1 MNQSHDDR
9 PDVEDDLL
17 VTAKARHQDSVKHQA
32 QYRAQAEE
40 DFGFVAGDQ
49 WDQSDLDRLRD
60 QLRPAVT
67 YNRIL
72 PMVDAVAGHEV
83 SNRQEVRYIPR
94 EEGDVGVNELLTGAA
109 EWARDLCDAEDEESD
124 AFFDTL
130 VCGMGWTQTR
140 MDWETDPEGAVVI
153 ERVDP
158 FEMYWDP
165 TARKRNL
172 DDAEYLFRVKRYTKA
187 KAKALFPNLDE
198 GLADMGGWGPMPDSH
213 GDPHHTI
220 PGDQYQSDDEKA
232 PYGRAKGDVTIYEY
246 QWAESERVV
255 ALPNP
260 MTGQPE
266 LVDEETAKRVMLNAA
281 MRGLID
287 PTIAVAMVQQGQRT
301 RRRVYR
307 AFFAGGQMLQ
317 QGLAPDPER
326 FTYQCITG
334 KRDRNNNYWFG
345 LVRSLKDPQRWANKA
360 YVEALHT
367 LSTNSR
373 GGVMYEPDAF
383 VDPSDAEANWS
394 RPDSFIP
401 VADGA
406 LVDGRIQE
414 KPRGEVPASIF
425 NILQFSLQAMREVS
439 GVNIELLGM
448 ADRDQAGIVEHQRKQ
463 SGLTI
468 LATLFDS
475 LRRYRKNQGR
485 VLLCFI
491 RKYISDGRLVRI
503 VGSDGKQQYVPLV
516 RDEGTPTYDVIV
528 DEAPS
533 SPNQKERTFAMI
545 TAMFPPQTWPM
556 LPPAMTLEIL
566 RYSPL
571 PESLVNRLAELYEQ
585 QGQDPAQA
593 AIQQLAMQQAQADV
607 EKTKSETVENQ
618 ADAFLKRVKAMAEG
632 VTTPAKM
639 VQMTA
644 PARSRLN

>member
-1 MNQSHDDR
+1 MDQESTDR
-9 PDVEDDLL
+9 PDVEDDLTT
-17 VTAKARHQDSVKHQA
+17 TAKARFQDAVRHQA
-32 QYRAQAEE
+32 QWRAQAEE

-49 WDQSDLDRLRD
+49 WDQSDLDWLRD

-72 PMVDAVAGHEV
+72 PMIDAVAGHEV

-94 EEGDVGVNELLTGAA
+94 ELGDVGVNELLTGAA
-109 EWARDLCDAEDEESD
+109 EWARDQCDAEDEESD

-172 DDAEYLFRVKRYTKA
+172 DDAEYVFRVKRYAPA
-187 KAKALFPNLDE
+187 KAKALFPDLDQ
-198 GLADMGGWGPMPDSH
+198 GMADMGGWDALPDNL
-213 GDPHHTI
+213 GDPHHTR

-232 PYGRAKGDVTIYEY
+232 PYGRSKGDVTIYEY

-260 MTGQPE
+260 QTGQPE
-266 LVDEETAKRVMLNAA
+266 LVDEGTAKRLLLNAA
-281 MRGLID
+281 LRGLID
-287 PTIAVAMVQQGQRT
+287 PASAVGIFEQGQRT

-307 AFFAGGQMLQ
+307 AFFAGSQVLQ
-317 QGLAPDPER
+317 QGLAPDPEN

-345 LVRSLKDPQRWANKA
+345 LVRSLKDPQRWANK
-360 YVEALHT
+360 YFSQMMHILN
-367 LSTNSR
+367 TNSL
-373 GGVMYEPDAF
+373 GGVLYEPDAF
-383 VDPSDAEANWS
+383 VDPAQAEADWS
-394 RPDSFIP
+394 KPNAMIP
-401 VADGA
+401 MEEGA
-406 LVDGRIQE
+406 IRDGRYAE
-414 KPRGEVPASIF
+414 KPRAEVPVSLV
-425 NILQFSLQAMREVS
+425 NMMQFSLAAMREVS

-448 ADRDQAGIVEHQRKQ
+448 ADRDQAGVVEHQRKQ

-491 RKYISDGRLVRI
+491 RKYISDNRLVRI
-503 VGSDGKQQYVPLV
+503 VGSDGKQQYVPLAKQP
-516 RDEGTPTYDVIV
+516 DTATYDVIV

-593 AIQQLAMQQAQADV
+593 AIQQLAMRQAQADV
-607 EKTKSETVENQ
+607 EKTQSETVENQ
-618 ADAFLKRVKAMAEG
+618 ADAYLKRVKAMAEG
-632 VTTPAKM
+632 VT
-639 VQMTA
+639 V
-644 PARSRLN
+644 PARVLQMAREPRAAR